1 MNMKTLS
8 KYILIA
14 VLGIGLASC
23 DNWLDDVDNTSKVDE
38 AAAWDSEEHIDMQV
52 NYFYTFISAW
62 GFYGGGDFGGNLT
75 EALTDCFKYNHAELG
90 VRAQQ
95 AYQYAT
101 QKDFMGPNQNA
112 LSGWS
117 SVYAQVCKIHQ
128 FLNGLDKYSTYGNEK
143 NELWTAQARFFRAF
157 CYFHLAKRYDKII
170 LYDNVPEGTDKP
182 LSDKEAV
189 WDFIQAD
196 LDYAIEKLPET
207 WKVGEDTGDVG
218 RINRTMAQAFKSR
231 VMLYAERWQEA
242 YDAADAVVKS
252 GLYKLAATYKQAW
265 AGENSEDI
273 IHFLYRDKLNPS
285 HSFDQYYAPVISTN
299 PYQFGSCGVPSQ
311 EMVECFE
318 TKDGQD
324 FDWEPWKS
332 GQCTDRPPYEQ
343 LEPRFAATIVYPG
356 CSYQGVT
363 MDNSVQGPNG
373 IFQEY
378 GTAAYGWNRT
388 CTGYFLRK
396 MINENHTDLQ
406 YTSSSQTMVYLRYA
420 EVLLNKAEAAY
431 RLDKDPSEYQGPM
444 NEVRARVG
452 LPAKDS
458 EGDDWF
464 KDYRKERKVELSF
477 ENHLYWDMRRWRL
490 AHTEYTGYRQHG
502 FKIDN
507 GVYNYVETDLD
518 DRVFN
523 EKTYCFPIPYSEVV
537 NNNLVDQ
544 FPQWQ

>member
-1 MNMKTLS
+1 MNMKTLYKS
-8 KYILIA
+8 LAIA
-14 VLGIGLASC
+14 LLGLTMGSC
-23 DNWLDDVDNTSKVDE
+23 DNWLDNVDNTSKVDE
-38 AAAWDSEEHIDMQV
+38 EQAWDSEEHIDMQV

-62 GFYGGGDFGGNLT
+62 GVYGGGDFNGNLT

-117 SVYAQVCKIHQ
+117 TVYAQVCKIHQ
-128 FLNGLDKYSTYGNEK
+128 FLEGLDKYSTYGEEK
-143 NELWTAQARFFRAF
+143 NLRWQAQARFFRAF

-170 LYDNVPEGTDKP
+170 LYDAVPVGTDKP

-196 LDYAIEKLPET
+196 LDFAIENLPDT
-207 WKVGEDTGDVG
+207 WKVGEDVSDIG
-218 RINRTMAQAFKSR
+218 RINKLMAQAFKSR

-242 YDAADAVVKS
+242 YDAADAVTSS
-252 GLYKLAATYKQAW
+252 GAYKLVANFKQAW

-273 IHFLYRDKLNPS
+273 IHFLYRAKLNPS
-285 HSFDQYYAPVISTN
+285 HSFDQWYAPVIKANEYS
-299 PYQFGSCGVPSQ
+299 YGSCGVPSQ
-311 EMVECFE
+311 EMVESFE
-318 TKDGQD
+318 TKDGEKY
-324 FDWEPWKS
+324 DWEPWHK
-332 GQCTDRPPYEQ
+332 GERTDRPDYES

-356 CSYQGVT
+356 STWQGVE
-363 MDNSVQGPNG
+363 MDNCVDGENG
-373 IFQEY
+373 TFMEY

-396 MINENHTDLQ
+396 MIDESHTDLKN
-406 YTSSSQTMVYLRYA
+406 TSSAQALVYMRYA

-431 RLDKDPSEYQGPM
+431 RLGKPASEYQGPM
-444 NEVRARVG
+444 NEVRDRVG
-452 LPAKDS
+452 LKAKTS
-458 EGDDWF
+458 EGEDWF
-464 KDYRKERKVELSF
+464 ADYRQERKVELAF
-477 ENHLYWDMRRWRL
+477 ENHLFWDMRRWRL
-490 AHTEYTGYRQHG
+490 AHIEYTGYRQHG
-502 FKIDN
+502 FKIED
-507 GVYNYVETDLD
+507 GKYNYVETDLD